1 MNIFVLDPDPKLA
14 ASAHCD
20 QHLHKMILE
29 SAQLV
34 STAMVQRQ
42 FNISGLYKP
51 THPKHPCTIWAAASN
66 HNIRWICELAN
77 ELDRIRQSVSNC
89 GSHSSMEII
98 KTVDD
103 FLDYEFGFLSSAA
116 HTPFTFAGPATI
128 NIRSCD
134 IPTKYRQYYRQK
146 HNAWLL
152 DKGAGMTYK
161 GRSVPDFMADL
172 VTSTT

>member
-1 MNIFVLDPDPKLA
+1 MNIFVLDPDPRLA
-14 ASAHCD
+14 AAAHCD

-34 STAMVQRQ
+34 STAMIARN

-66 HNIRWICELAN
+66 HNIVWICELAT
-77 ELDRIRQSVSNC
+77 ELDSIRQSVSNC
-89 GSHSSMEII
+89 GSHASMEII
-98 KTVDD
+98 KSVRD
-103 FLDYEFGFLSSAA
+103 FMDYEFGYVSHIA
-116 HTPFTFAGPATI
+116 HTPFVFAGPAIISIRPGSTI
-128 NIRSCD
+128 D
-134 IPTKYRQYYRQK
+134 HYRHYYRQK